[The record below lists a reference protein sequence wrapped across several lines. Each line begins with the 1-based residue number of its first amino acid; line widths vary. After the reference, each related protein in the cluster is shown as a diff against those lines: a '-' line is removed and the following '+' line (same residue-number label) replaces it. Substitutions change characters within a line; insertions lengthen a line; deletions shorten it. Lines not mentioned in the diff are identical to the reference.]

1 MKVDVE
7 PFTGLGT
14 HDDARSIIEEEGLS
28 YPLSYAVDSS
38 PLQKY
43 QVYSMPTSVF
53 FDADGTIVR
62 SNSGVLTEDRLRDV
76 IEELIAN
83 A

>member
-1 MKVDVE
+1 MGVDVG

-14 HDDARSIIEEEGLS
+14 HDDARRIIVEEGLS
-28 YPLSYAVDSS
+28 YPLSYAVDPT

-53 FDADGTIVR
+53 FSADGEIVR
-62 SNSGVLTEDRLRDV
+62 SNSGVLTEDRLREL
-76 IEELIAN
+76 IEELVAD